1 MVNPMKSLFRA
12 ALAVASLTLVSSLQA
27 QTPPAPT
34 GTAPAPIDCTACPAS
49 DSSHHAFLEK
59 MAPYLSADQKAEF
72 KKALFP
78 ALEKDPTLKDDGI
91 ALMQEGK
98 AARDGSQEDKDAFH
112 KKMAA
117 YEARL
122 RKAMTAE
129 DPGVSAIFD
138 AIEAHTPALHA

>member
-1 MVNPMKSLFRA
+1 MVNSMKSLFRA
-12 ALAVASLTLVSSLQA
+12 ALVLASLTLVPSLHA

-34 GTAPAPIDCTACPAS
+34 GTAPTECTTCNAS

-59 MAPYLSADQKAEF
+59 MAPYLSDDQKTEF

-78 ALEKDPTLKDDGI
+78 ALEKDPSLKDDGI
-91 ALMQEGK
+91 ALMQDGK
-98 AARDGSQEDKDAFH
+98 AARAGSQEDKDAFH
-112 KKMAA
+112 KKLAD